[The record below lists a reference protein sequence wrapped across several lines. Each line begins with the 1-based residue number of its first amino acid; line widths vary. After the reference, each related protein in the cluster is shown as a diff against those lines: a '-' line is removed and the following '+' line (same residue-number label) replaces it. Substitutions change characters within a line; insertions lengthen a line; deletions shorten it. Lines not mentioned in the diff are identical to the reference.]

1 MNDSLIKQWE
11 EFLAEYTYDDELSDL
26 INETIEAL
34 KDPEERYVEKYVE
47 LEERF
52 NALNKAY
59 TELLVETDC

>member
-1 MNDSLIKQWE
+1 MSDSLIKQWE

-26 INETIEAL
+26 INETIKAL

-47 LEERF
+47 LEEQF

-59 TELLVETDC
+59 TELLVEADC